1 MKIGKLNHRI
11 TIENVSRTA
20 DNLGGYTTTV
30 STVKTTWAGVRT
42 LSAKEV
48 LSFGLELGERNLEF
62 TIRNDRPLTQ
72 SNSIEFNGRKFRIRG
87 ISDPNERKYEYKIIA
102 SERTD

>member
-11 TIENVSRTA
+11 TLETVSRTS

-30 STVKTTWAGVRT
+30 STVKTTWAGVRS
-42 LSAKEV
+42 LSAKEI

-62 TIRNDRPLTQ
+62 TIRNDRPITQ
-72 SNSIEFNGRKFRIRG
+72 TNSIDFGGRKFRIKS
-87 ISDPNERKYEYKIIA
+87 IIDPTERNYEYKIIA